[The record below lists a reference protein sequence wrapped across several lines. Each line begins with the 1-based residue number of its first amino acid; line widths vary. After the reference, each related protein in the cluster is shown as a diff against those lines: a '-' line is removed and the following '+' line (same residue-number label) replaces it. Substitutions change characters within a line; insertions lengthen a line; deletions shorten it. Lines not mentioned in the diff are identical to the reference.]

1 MTFAAR
7 SKYFWSR
14 FIATCV
20 KYLGVANTQQ
30 IRYIAEKILPTEMS
44 RQNILYHVRIA
55 EEKGWI
61 ASFASALDINDKN
74 RVLFREEFLKKIN
87 EKISAQRFVIIG
99 TEPFEPTAEDKI
111 VAVCKEAKLKPISIV
126 EPNILEI
133 ITNDAINRLSS
144 TKEKAT
150 GNKSLFMVLL
160 RFGWFWL
167 NIDPVISLKIIDVL
181 KKNSKK
187 HKFNDKY
194 KIDTELLEI
203 ASMIELETI
212 PEISIDD
219 LKRYLNDCIKLASE
233 KSRTDIMNLM
243 SITLLISGR
252 YLVALSKLA
261 LAEEYLNRGIKY
273 LRFCKRRT
281 ILMRKL
287 HVDGLF
293 DLGFIYSQQGWF
305 YKALGVF
312 ENIERIIN
320 EEFQTT
326 EPTDNLRGRL
336 SLAKAELYLMM
347 AFPSYIFK
355 DEDYRPALFKALKF
369 SQAAINFYENSN
381 NQLKITEIMLLSAWI
396 NALLGQLK
404 RAEQILTKAT
414 KRLVAPVPAKLNV
427 IYYNTR
433 AELNR
438 KQGKLA
444 AAIQE
449 ISSSFDYL
457 KIVGQNIAKLFCMT
471 RLAALH
477 VALTQE
483 EVKYSFI
490 SFGNVSYLF
499 KPEMSDMLSHIFL
512 ENTKLLVERAAVVCF
527 FLQKEYFDLHPEIN
541 NYVEVLQLTNISPVL
556 LGESFT
562 ILPKSII
569 NFETFSKK
577 PICIIGEKSPKDLA
591 GRYHPNHFKKVFAAF
606 DDLFQRLL
614 SEQK

>member
-1 MTFAAR
+1 MAFVTR

-61 ASFASALDINDKN
+61 ASFASALEMNDKN
-74 RVLFREEFLKKIN
+74 RVLFREEFLNTIN
-87 EKISAQRFVIIG
+87 EKVSAQRFIIVG
-99 TEPFEPTAEDKI
+99 TEPFEPAIEEKI
-111 VAVCKEAKLKPISIV
+111 VTVCQKANLKPISII
-126 EPNILEI
+126 EPVILEI
-133 ITNDAINRLSS
+133 ITNDAINRLNS
-144 TKEKAT
+144 TKEKAS

-167 NIDPVISLKIIDVL
+167 NIDPAISLRIIDVL
-181 KKNSKK
+181 KKNEKK
-187 HKFNDKY
+187 HGYNSKY
-194 KIDTELLEI
+194 KIDAELLEI

-212 PEISIDD
+212 PEISIAD
-219 LKRYLNDCIKLASE
+219 LKRFLKECIKLASE

-252 YLVALSKLA
+252 YLVALSKLS
-261 LAEEYLNRGIKY
+261 LAKEYLNRGIKY
-273 LRFCKRRT
+273 LRFCKRQT
-281 ILMRKL
+281 ILMRKF

-312 ENIERIIN
+312 ENIEHIIA
-320 EEFQTT
+320 EEFQTA

-336 SLAKAELYLMM
+336 ALAKAELYLMM

-355 DEDYRPALFKALKF
+355 DEDYRSALFKALKF
-369 SQAAINFYENSN
+369 SEDAIRYYKISN
-381 NQLKITEIMLLSAWI
+381 NELKITEIILLSAWI
-396 NALLGQLK
+396 QALLGNLK
-404 RAEQILTKAT
+404 RSEQLLNKAT

-427 IYYNTR
+427 IYYNTK

-438 KQGKLA
+438 KQGKIA

-471 RLAALH
+471 RLAELH

-490 SFGNVSYLF
+490 SFGNVNYLF
-499 KPEMSDMLSHIFL
+499 TQEMSDMLSHIFL
-512 ENTKLLVERAAVVCF
+512 ENSKLLAERSAVVCF
-527 FLQKEYFDLHPEIN
+527 FLKKSNFDLHPEIKD
-541 NYVEVLQLTNISPVL
+541 YVETLELKTISPVL

-562 ILPKSII
+562 ILPETII
-569 NFETFSKK
+569 NFENFSKK
-577 PICIIGEKSPKDLA
+577 PICIISEKQTTEIKEK
-591 GRYHPNHFKKVFAAF
+591 YHPSLFSKEFSTF
-606 DDLFQRLL
+606 DNLFQKLL
-614 SEQK
+614 SDK